1 MCKRPVRGCARP
13 WRRRA
18 SKWHGCRR
26 SSPPWKTS
34 SWPWWRPRSGKRH
47 EQSIVGQQAIPC
59 SAGGLA
65 AGTATY
71 HHRRQDRRRYKA
83 REGRMSYRRLRAIF
97 IKELHHIT
105 RDARSL
111 GMALAV
117 PVMFLLLFGFALS
130 LDVDRIPTLVY
141 DQDGTVESR
150 ELIRQF
156 QGSRF
161 FDIRGLVNDY
171 SEIERAIDRSRILM
185 AVVIPRDYSRNVTA
199 GREASVQIV
208 LDGSDSNTASI
219 ALGYAES
226 VVRNHSLV
234 LRSTT
239 MNRRGGEQ
247 VRPPV
252 DARLRVLYNSSLE
265 SKNYVV
271 PGLIAVILQIIAAL
285 LTSLTIAR
293 EWEMGTMEQILSTPL
308 RPAEMVLGKMFAYFA
323 VGLADAAIAVL
334 VGVFVFE
341 VPFRGSLPLL
351 VLSTCVFLFGALFWG
366 IFVSAAA
373 KTQLMAYQL
382 GILSSFLPAF
392 LLSGFVYSIETMPW
406 VIQAITHIVPA
417 RYVVT
422 ILKGIFLKGVGLS
435 VLWGELGFLTLFAL
449 IVFLLATRKLN
460 QKLG

>member
-1 MCKRPVRGCARP
+1 
-13 WRRRA
+13 
-18 SKWHGCRR
+18 
-26 SSPPWKTS
+26 
-34 SWPWWRPRSGKRH
+34 
-47 EQSIVGQQAIPC
+47 
-59 SAGGLA
+59 
-65 AGTATY
+65 
-71 HHRRQDRRRYKA
+71 
-83 REGRMSYRRLRAIF
+83 MSYRRMRAVF

-105 RDARSL
+105 RDSL
-111 GMALAV
+111 SLALALAL
-117 PVMFLLLFGFALS
+117 PVLMLLLFGFALS
-130 LDVDRIPTLVY
+130 LDVDRIPTMIY
-141 DQDGTVESR
+141 DQDRTAESR
-150 ELIRQF
+150 ALIRQF
-156 QGSRF
+156 EGSRF
-161 FDIRGLVNDY
+161 FEVRGMVRDY
-171 SEIERAIDRSRILM
+171 ATIERAIDRSRILM
-185 AVVIPRDYSRNVTA
+185 GVVIPLDYAQKLAA
-199 GREASVQIV
+199 GQEAQVQIL

-226 VVRNHSLV
+226 LVRGYSLE
-234 LRSTT
+234 LRTLAL
-239 MNRRGGEQ
+239 NRRAGE
-247 VRPPV
+247 RLTPPV
-252 DARLRVLYNSSLE
+252 DARLRVWYNSSLE

-323 VGLADAAIAVL
+323 VGLADATIAVL

-351 VLSTCVFLFGALFWG
+351 AVSTCVFLFGALFFG

-373 KTQLMAYQL
+373 RTQAAAYQM

-406 VIQAITHIVPA
+406 VIQVITHIVPA
-417 RYVVT
+417 RYMVT

-435 VLWGELGFLTLFAL
+435 VLWGELGFLTLYAL

>member
-1 MCKRPVRGCARP
+1 
-13 WRRRA
+13 
-18 SKWHGCRR
+18 
-26 SSPPWKTS
+26 
-34 SWPWWRPRSGKRH
+34 
-47 EQSIVGQQAIPC
+47 
-59 SAGGLA
+59 
-65 AGTATY
+65 
-71 HHRRQDRRRYKA
+71 
-83 REGRMSYRRLRAIF
+83 MSYRRMRAVF

-105 RDARSL
+105 RDSRSL
-111 GMALAV
+111 ALALAL
-117 PVMFLLLFGFALS
+117 PVLMLLLFGFALS
-130 LDVDRIPTLVY
+130 LDVDRIPTMIY
-141 DQDGTVESR
+141 DQDRTAESR
-150 ELIRQF
+150 ALVRQF
-156 QGSRF
+156 EGSRF
-161 FDIRGLVNDY
+161 FEVRGMVRDY
-171 SEIERAIDRSRILM
+171 ATIERAIDRSRILM
-185 AVVIPRDYSRNVTA
+185 GVVIPLDYAQKLAA
-199 GREASVQIV
+199 GQEAQVQIL

-226 VVRNHSLV
+226 LVRGYSLE
-234 LRSTT
+234 LRTLAL
-239 MNRRGGEQ
+239 NRRAGE
-247 VRPPV
+247 RLTPPV
-252 DARLRVLYNSSLE
+252 DARLRVWYNSSLE

-323 VGLADAAIAVL
+323 VGLADATIAVL

-351 VLSTCVFLFGALFWG
+351 AVSTCVFLFGALFFG

-373 KTQLMAYQL
+373 RTQAAAYQM

-406 VIQAITHIVPA
+406 VIQVITHIVPA
-417 RYVVT
+417 RYMVT

-435 VLWGELGFLTLFAL
+435 VLWGELGFLTLYAL